1 MINWS
6 HSLLNS
12 RVNTEKI
19 GKAELFLGYL
29 IGPSLMYLMVSA
41 LSGTYLMQFYTDVVG
56 ISGSLIVLMP
66 IISKILVAVMNVVFS
81 ELINRTNTSQG
92 RARPWLLFS
101 GILMPAAGI
110 MLYTIPKASYQTQV
124 AWILFSYNFFFV
136 ITYNIYGL
144 AHNMMIP
151 RASRDSKERDKLTL
165 FKNVAE
171 AMIPGSL
178 SAVIMP
184 FIISAIG
191 VGESSQNRWFSF
203 MLILSIVAI
212 PAALIEYWFT
222 MERVGVEKKS
232 VPLLN
237 QFRDSLHHKEWV
249 LIMLLLFLKM
259 LDGALQNNTM
269 IYYCNWV
276 WGQSV
281 QAGAKYQALLNVI
294 GQFPLGLDTFAIWPL
309 VRKYGKYR
317 VMQVGFLLSAA
328 GLAFIMLVRGNFALT
343 LAGMFVRSIG
353 AIPSMMS
360 VAMMSDVIERIER
373 KDGVR
378 YDSLGASMTAV
389 FQNLTIGLVQSGI
402 LTGIK
407 ALGYIAP
414 ASSTEVIAQPE
425 PVLRFFE
432 AGMITLPMVGCILCF
447 IITTALIRLEKENA

>member
-1 MINWS
+1 MINWNNP
-6 HSLLNS
+6 LLKS
-12 RVNTEKI
+12 RIHTETI

-66 IISKILVAVMNVVFS
+66 IVSKVLVAVMNVVFS

-110 MLYTIPKASYQTQV
+110 MLYTVPKASYQAQV

-136 ITYNIYGL
+136 IAYNIYGL
-144 AHNMMIP
+144 AHNMLIP

-165 FKNVAE
+165 FKNVSE
-171 AMIPGSL
+171 AMIPGTL

-184 FIISAIG
+184 FIVSAIG
-191 VGESSQNRWFSF
+191 VGEASQNRWFSF
-203 MLILSIVAI
+203 MLILSVIAI
-212 PAALIEYWFT
+212 PATLIEYWFT
-222 MERVGVEKKS
+222 LERVGVENKT
-232 VPLLN
+232 VPLMK
-237 QFRDSLHHKEWV
+237 QFRDSLHHKEWI
-249 LIMLLLFLKM
+249 LIMLLLLLKM

-294 GQFPLGLDTFAIWPL
+294 GQFPLGLGIFAIWPL

-328 GLAFIMLVRGNFALT
+328 GLAFIQLVRGNFTLT
-343 LAGMFVRSIG
+343 LAGMFVKSIG

-360 VAMMSDVIERIER
+360 VAMMSDVIERIE
-373 KDGVR
+373 KKNGVR

-389 FQNLTIGLVQSGI
+389 FQNLTIGLIQSAI
-402 LTGIK
+402 LMGIK

-414 ASSTEVIAQPE
+414 TSSTEVIAQPE

-432 AGMITLPMVGCILCF
+432 AGMITIPLIGCILCF
-447 IITTALIRLEKENA
+447 MITTALIRLEKDKG

>member
-1 MINWS
+1 MINWNNP
-6 HSLLNS
+6 LLKS
-12 RVNTEKI
+12 RINTEKI

-29 IGPSLMYLMVSA
+29 IGPSLMYLMISA

-56 ISGSLIVLMP
+56 ISGSLIVIMP
-66 IISKILVAVMNVVFS
+66 IVSKILVAVMNVVFS
-81 ELINRTNTSQG
+81 GLINHTNTSQG

-110 MLYTIPKASYQTQV
+110 MLYSIPKASYQVQV

-136 ITYNIYGL
+136 IAYNIYGL

-165 FKNVAE
+165 FKNVSE
-171 AMIPGSL
+171 AMIPGTL

-191 VGESSQNRWFSF
+191 VGDAAMNRWFSF
-203 MLILSIVAI
+203 MLILSVIAV

-222 MERVGVEKKS
+222 LERVGVEKKS
-232 VPLLN
+232 VPLMQ
-237 QFRDSLHHKEWV
+237 QFRDSLHHREWV
-249 LIMLLLFLKM
+249 LVMLLLFLKM
-259 LDGALQNNTM
+259 LDGALQNNTI

-281 QAGAKYQALLNVI
+281 HEGARYQALLNVI
-294 GQFPLGLDTFAIWPL
+294 GQFPLGLGVFAVWPL

-328 GLAFIMLVRGNFALT
+328 GLAFIMLVRGNFTLT
-343 LAGMFVRSIG
+343 LVGMFIKSIG

-360 VAMMSDVIERIER
+360 VAMMSDVIEKIEQ
-373 KDGVR
+373 KEGVR

-389 FQNLTIGLVQSGI
+389 FQNLTVGMVQSGV
-402 LTGIK
+402 LMGIN
-407 ALGYIAP
+407 ALGYVAP
-414 ASSTEVIAQPE
+414 ASSNEIIVQPE

-432 AGMITLPMVGCILCF
+432 AGMVTLPLIGCILCF
-447 IITTALIRLEKENA
+447 VITTALIRLEGKKA

>member
-1 MINWS
+1 MINWNNP
-6 HSLLNS
+6 LLKS

-66 IISKILVAVMNVVFS
+66 IVSKILVAVMNVVFS

-101 GILMPAAGI
+101 GILMPVAGI
-110 MLYTIPKASYQTQV
+110 MLYTIPKASYQAQV

-136 ITYNIYGL
+136 IAYNIYGL

-191 VGESSQNRWFSF
+191 VGEASQSRWFSF

-212 PAALIEYWFT
+212 PAALIEYWFSL
-222 MERVGVEKKS
+222 ERVGVEKKT
-232 VPLLN
+232 VPLMK

-294 GQFPLGLDTFAIWPL
+294 GQFPLGLGIFAIWPL

-328 GLAFIMLVRGNFALT
+328 GLAFIMLVRGNFTLT
-343 LAGMFVRSIG
+343 LAGMFVKSIG

-360 VAMMSDVIERIER
+360 VAMMSDVIERIE
-373 KDGVR
+373 KKNGVR

-414 ASSTEVIAQPE
+414 ASSAEVIAQPE
-425 PVLRFFE
+425 SVLRFFE
-432 AGMITLPMVGCILCF
+432 TGMVTLPLIGCILCF
-447 IITTALIRLEKENA
+447 VITTALIRLEKENA

>member
-1 MINWS
+1 MINWNNP
-6 HSLLNS
+6 LLKS
-12 RVNTEKI
+12 RINTEKI

-29 IGPSLMYLMVSA
+29 IGPSLMYLMISA

-56 ISGSLIVLMP
+56 ISGSLIVIMP
-66 IISKILVAVMNVVFS
+66 IVSKILVAVMNVVFS
-81 ELINRTNTSQG
+81 GLINHTNTSQG

-110 MLYTIPKASYQTQV
+110 MLYSIPKASYQVQV

-136 ITYNIYGL
+136 IAYNIYGL

-165 FKNVAE
+165 FKNVSE
-171 AMIPGSL
+171 AMIPGTL

-191 VGESSQNRWFSF
+191 VGDAAMNRWFSF
-203 MLILSIVAI
+203 MLILSVIAI

-222 MERVGVEKKS
+222 LERVGVEKKS
-232 VPLLN
+232 VPLMQ
-237 QFRDSLHHKEWV
+237 QFRDSLHHREWV
-249 LIMLLLFLKM
+249 LVMLLLFLKM
-259 LDGALQNNTM
+259 LDGALQNNTI

-294 GQFPLGLDTFAIWPL
+294 GQFPLGLGVFAVWPL

-328 GLAFIMLVRGNFALT
+328 GLAFIMLVRGNFTLT
-343 LAGMFVRSIG
+343 LVGMFIKSIG

-360 VAMMSDVIERIER
+360 VAMMSDVIEKIEQ
-373 KDGVR
+373 KEGVR

-389 FQNLTIGLVQSGI
+389 FQNLTVGMVQSGI
-402 LTGIK
+402 LMGIN
-407 ALGYIAP
+407 ALGYVAP
-414 ASSTEVIAQPE
+414 ASSNEIIVQPE

-432 AGMITLPMVGCILCF
+432 AGMVTLPLIGCILCF
-447 IITTALIRLEKENA
+447 VITTALIRLEGKKA